1 MQTFIPSYLSSI
13 LSSTHT
19 HIHTHTQDNIVSDIP
34 LHFHYLIES
43 CYFLPLRLKSS
54 SKLIFFIVVFFP
66 PRMKL
71 SVSVRCTLKRCS
83 LLLFVALPLSPQH
96 GSLFEL
102 CEGNTEVTGTV
113 RTKSSAVSSL
123 ASIAEDLSVA
133 RLSSCSTASFQ
144 SNEPPV
150 GVWCSAD
157 NLNTWKEFLP
167 EYGNILGGGRS
178 IGGNDNVESMII
190 KLAET
195 LKNSVNLKIPFDEE
209 YSRGHLTLLWHKSYA
224 NHSIVRED
232 RVEVDDT
239 GAR

>member
-1 MQTFIPSYLSSI
+1 MPTFIPSYLSSI

-19 HIHTHTQDNIVSDIP
+19 GQHRVK
-34 LHFHYLIES
+34 Y
-43 CYFLPLRLKSS
+43 SS
-54 SKLIFFIVVFFP
+54 SFSLFNRIVLFPSFKTQQFLETYSFYRCFFP
-66 PRMKL
+66 TTNETFCL
-71 SVSVRCTLKRCS
+71 CSFTLKRCL

-102 CEGNTEVTGTV
+102 CEGNTEVTGSV

-157 NLNTWKEFLP
+157 NWNTWKEFLP

-178 IGGNDNVESMII
+178 IAGNNSVESMII
-190 KLAET
+190 KRAET

-209 YSRGHLTLLWHKSYA
+209 YSRRHQTLLWHKSYA

-232 RVEVDDT
+232 RVEVDDL